1 MAIAGC
7 NCTGNFG
14 NTGYP
19 DAKAFGLVKGK
30 GFMRNVADDGTR
42 NGFDLTSTTFEA
54 DILAAINNPD
64 PSKRLY
70 IFTNIQ
76 NASAPEADP
85 TFDTS
90 DLNERF
96 LTSQGITNVLWE
108 QKGVNEQFYNQVQ
121 SMCNAMGEFEFDLC
135 SNMKGQKEGT
145 MLYGRPI
152 NRHSYKAKFTP
163 ATATTP
169 SMVSFNYDYEYTT
182 SDANQWQL
190 PSSVFGANKPLELK
204 GIIDVNLSITVV
216 SATEL
221 TVVGTFN
228 YGYANVST
236 PWKGALA
243 TDFTGENLT
252 TPATFSVVSA
262 TEISDGT
269 YTVIIP
275 AQVAAD
281 NCTLEVFRAA
291 TGTMVN
297 GYESSATAF
306 IAQ

>member
-7 NCTGNFG
+7 DCTGNFG

-19 DAKAFGLVKGK
+19 DAKTFGLPKGK
-30 GFMRNVADDGTR
+30 GFMRNLADDGTR
-42 NGFDLTSTTFEA
+42 NRFDLTSTTFEA
-54 DILAAINNPD
+54 DILAAVNHID

-70 IFTNIQ
+70 IFNNIQ

-108 QKGVNEQFYNQVQ
+108 QKGVNEQFYNEVQ
-121 SMCNAMGEFEFDLC
+121 SMCSAMGEFEFDVC
-135 SNMKGQKEGT
+135 GNMKGQKEGT
-145 MLYGRPI
+145 NLYGRPI
-152 NRHSYKAKFTP
+152 NKNSYKAKFTG

-190 PSSVFGANKPLELK
+190 PASVFGVNNPLQLK
-204 GIIDVNLSITVV
+204 GMLTVNLDVTVV

-228 YGYANVST
+228 YGYANAST
-236 PWKGALA
+236 PWKGGLD

-252 TPATFSVVSA
+252 TQATFSITSA

-275 AQVAAD
+275 AQTAAD
-281 NCTLEVFRAA
+281 NCMLKVFRAA
-291 TGTMVN
+291 TGPMVN
-297 GYESSATAF
+297 GYESSATPF